1 MATTCGVGKLE
12 PTCAKP
18 GRTILKVLNL
28 AGVAPSTV
36 FSHVPLAN
44 ALRNIGHQVM
54 TTASVDEMVD
64 TIAGVGLSAV
74 RTTDPDLTPRKII
87 ADSGLTYVPEDP
99 VEREA
104 MAGRWYAHMEYVTLD
119 ALLAFTKDWRPDVI
133 VSGVTSYA
141 GPLLA
146 AHLGIPYVRHAWDI
160 HDPRVMDESAEDQLR
175 DQLKELGLD
184 GMPEPAM
191 TIEIAPPSLRPADA
205 RPAQLM
211 RWIPGNSQSVVEPWM
226 YTKGADT
233 RIGVTLGTGVAS
245 YNQYDFLQG
254 VVENVASLRAAE
266 VVVAVTEDAAPELR
280 ERLKNVRAG
289 WIPMDVVAP
298 TCDVLVH
305 QTGGSTMMTALSF
318 GVPQVLIPD
327 TSMYRTTDMAR
338 RLAEAGAAVV
348 LSPEEATSDVIA
360 KTCEE
365 IVSTPSFAAAAAKL
379 AAEITALPSP
389 HEVAQRIERLVHQAS

>member
-1 MATTCGVGKLE
+1 M
-12 PTCAKP
+12 
-18 GRTILKVLNL
+18 KVLNL

-44 ALRNIGHQVM
+44 ALRNAGHQVM
-54 TTASVDEMVD
+54 TTASVDELLD

-74 RTTDPDLTPRKII
+74 RTTDPDRSPQQVI
-87 ADSGLTYVPEDP
+87 ADSGLTRVPEDP
-99 VEREA
+99 VEREV

-119 ALLAFTKDWRPDVI
+119 ALRAFSEDWRPDVI

-146 AHLGIPYVRHAWDI
+146 AHLGVPYVRHAWDI
-160 HDPRVMDESAEDQLR
+160 HDPRLMDDGAADQLSEP
-175 DQLKELGLD
+175 LKELGLD
-184 GMPEPAM
+184 GLPEPAM
-191 TIEIAPPSLRPADA
+191 TIEIAPPSLRPQDA
-205 RPAQLM
+205 PPAQAM
-211 RWIPGNSQSVVEPWM
+211 RWIPGNSQAVVEPWM
-226 YTKGADT
+226 YKKGAGT
-233 RIGVTLGTGVAS
+233 RIGVTIGTGVAS

-254 VVENVASLRAAE
+254 VVEQIATLDAE

-280 ERLKNVRAG
+280 DRLKNVRAG

-305 QTGGSTMMTALSF
+305 QTGGSTMMTGLTF

-327 TSMYRTTDMAR
+327 TRMYRAADMAR
-338 RLAEAGAAVV
+338 RLAETGAAVV
-348 LSPEEATSDVIA
+348 LSPEEATSEVIA

-365 IVSTPSFAAAAAKL
+365 IVSTPSFAAAAGKL
-379 AAEITALPSP
+379 AAEIAALPSP
-389 HEVAQRIERLVHQAS
+389 HEVAQRIERLVDARK